1 VEVGKLDVIMTT
13 QRDSKN
19 EESMAPDSGKA
30 KGDQKGAQTRPS
42 PSFSTK

>member
-13 QRDSKN
+13 QKDFKN
-19 EESMAPDSGKA
+19 EESMATHSGKA
-30 KGDQKGAQTRPS
+30 KGGKKGGQFKPS